1 MKKRLRAIKKST
13 VIAIPPPLRS
23 RIRRKCG
30 FALCLLAALFC
41 SASHA
46 VDPVYTDLTA
56 RLGGGTVLNASA
68 DALVRA
74 VREQVKATPKKSAQV
89 VHLVLASGRADAY
102 KIAPSMVAVA
112 IEALGEKPAPG
123 MVGKIVAAAVKAT
136 PTEVLPIVKTAV
148 RAAPGQENA
157 NAIVTA
163 AVRSVPDPNEKIT
176 LRPASGGGDHKNIRD
191 HKSAP
196 ENIGESLPVKD
207 AIVKAVAQADPSLD
221 LAQLQAA
228 AAAGVLAGPLPVDS
242 YNPFDPSID
251 KFPLVSRLGGGFVA
265 GPQAAAIPTPFP
277 TPPKKPVSP

>member
-23 RIRRKCG
+23 RIRRKSG
-30 FALCLLAALFC
+30 FALCLLASLFC
-41 SASHA
+41 SAAHA

-242 YNPFDPSID
+242 YNPFDPSIN